1 MEPSPDDLKETR
13 PPGGTPEPPR
23 QTPAA
28 FVGMG
33 ALIGIGAAI
42 GLIFGLML
50 DNLVWGLIVGAAIG
64 TVAGAVLETN
74 RRR

>member
-1 MEPSPDDLKETR
+1 MEPSPPESKETR
-13 PPGGTPEPPR
+13 PPGGTPEPQR
-23 QTPAA
+23 QPPAA

-50 DNLVWGLIVGAAIG
+50 DNLVWGLIIGAAIG
-64 TVAGAVLETN
+64 TVAGAVVEAN
-74 RRR
+74 RRQ

>member
-1 MEPSPDDLKETR
+1 MEPLSDDSKEAR

-28 FVGMG
+28 FVSMG
-33 ALIGIGAAI
+33 ALIGIGAAL

-50 DNLVWGLIVGAAIG
+50 DYLVWGLIIGAAIG
-64 TVAGAVLETN
+64 TVAGAVVEAN